1 MTKEKELD
9 PLIKS
14 TTIAIQCEP
23 HQWRSWPSAQQT
35 ENERRRRGI
44 WSQRSARKFV
54 QVQTSRHTTSS
65 RLYLSFGYFIFHPPL
80 FFFFQIVIC
89 FFFVCGWGLKFFS
102 SRSFCFIRNEIVFIN
117 TESHDLKKGNLNIFF
132 YLNITL
138 CVYLKYYRLVF
149 HQSPD
154 DIEWKKMEKD
164 WDRVRRPWDNITNKK
179 N

>member
-1 MTKEKELD
+1 MMTKEKELD

-89 FFFVCGWGLKFFS
+89 FVFCLWLRSEVFFFEIFLFYKKRNCIYKHRKPRLEKRKFKYFFLSKHHIMRILK
-102 SRSFCFIRNEIVFIN
+102 N
-117 TESHDLKKGNLNIFF
+117 TTDGCSTN
-132 YLNITL
+132 
-138 CVYLKYYRLVF
+138 
-149 HQSPD
+149 HQTISNGRR
-154 DIEWKKMEKD
+154 WKKIGIESD
-164 WDRVRRPWDNITNKK
+164 VPETI
-179 N
+179 